1 MLIILVSNHH
11 SHEHLSGTHNFLM
24 LGTEKLYLCH
34 LPMYHVSAHSFQT
47 ILEAEIERTEMEKY
61 LKIKKEN
68 PDKPIIL
75 FNESE
80 MVLEELAHSS
90 SSFVAPIHF
99 ANINGDPDGDP
110 IGQTKVNITKILL
123 SNKLNENSPDYPKHL
138 EYYLFGTNSD
148 CYLSHYL
155 SKAPNF
161 EQELGISISGT
172 LLDNK
177 VSHLIKISIPSVDE
191 KNKQHITNDPLTQN
205 EYIIETEKKEKFQ
218 ISITNRYWIN
228 NTMLN
233 PPPEEPPS
241 HTGH

>member
-1 MLIILVSNHH
+1 
-11 SHEHLSGTHNFLM
+11 M

-34 LPMYHVSAHSFQT
+34 LPMYHVPAHSFQT
-47 ILEAEIERTEMEKY
+47 ILEAEIDTPEMEKY
-61 LKIKKEN
+61 LKLKKEN
-68 PDKPIIL
+68 PNKPVIL

-80 MVLEELAHSS
+80 MILEELAHL
-90 SSFVAPIHF
+90 SSFVGPIHF
-99 ANINGDPDGDP
+99 ADINGDPDGDP

-123 SNKLNENSPDYPKHL
+123 SNKLNENSPDYPNHL

-148 CYLSHYL
+148 CYLSHVL

-177 VSHLIKISIPSVDE
+177 ESHLIKVSIPSVDE

-205 EYIIETEKKEKFQ
+205 EYTIETDKKDKFQ

-233 PPPEEPPS
+233 PRKKPTT
-241 HTGH
+241 HIGH